1 MPAPEAVRVENYRRL
16 CKSKYAAAV
25 LLVPRQFKPF
35 KPPARGS
42 ETSKKGISFGGAY
55 CYISGTFV
63 KFSQFRKFPR
73 LRRRGLSGNFGRW
86 SPAAS
91 VLLLVLFA
99 HAFLVNATHCHR
111 FARSSAPGTE
121 HGSGLSGRE
130 DTGRPTEAGGDAQC
144 VLCRLQRNFVTDFQR
159 VSTPVGPARQECQR
173 YCQPPALSNNARAFS
188 VPQGRA
194 PPLA

>member
-1 MPAPEAVRVENYRRL
+1 MP
-16 CKSKYAAAV
+16 
-25 LLVPRQFKPF
+25 
-35 KPPARGS
+35 
-42 ETSKKGISFGGAY
+42 
-55 CYISGTFV
+55 
-63 KFSQFRKFPR
+63 
-73 LRRRGLSGNFGRW
+73 RRGLSVNFGRW

-111 FARSSAPGTE
+111 FTRASAPGAA
-121 HGSGLSGRE
+121 HGIGVSGQE
-130 DTGRPTEAGGDAQC
+130 DTGRSTEAGGDAQC

-173 YCQPPALSNNARAFS
+173 YCLPPAPSSNARAFS